1 MPGEGGLA
9 AVRNIQQ
16 RHPGTAVVFLSVIAA
31 PSMIQ
36 MSLSSGG
43 SGYVVKDD
51 ADDELIPAIEAARR
65 GRDYVSSTG
74 RRGLS

>member
-1 MPGEGGLA
+1 M
-9 AVRNIQQ
+9 
-16 RHPGTAVVFLSVIAA
+16 IAA
-31 PSMIQ
+31 PSMIR

-51 ADDELIPAIEAARR
+51 AADELVPAIEAARE

-74 RRGLS
+74 RRGLSWT